1 MSKLFLKEYPT
12 LKDFQEYV
20 VEMSK
25 ERGFAKSTPLHTL
38 VHLMEE
44 SGELAKAVR
53 KAEHL
58 RVDEKSESFAV
69 AEEAADVLIFLLKLC
84 NQYGIDLEQAFRDK
98 EEINKKRT
106 WK

>member
-1 MSKLFLKEYPT
+1 MSNLFLKDQPI
-12 LKDFQEYV
+12 LRDFQQYV
-20 VEMSK
+20 VDLDK
-25 ERGFAKSTPLHTL
+25 ERGFTKSTPLHAL

-44 SGELAKAVR
+44 SGELAKAIR
-53 KAEHL
+53 KAEKL

-69 AEEAADVLIFLLKLC
+69 AEEAADVFIFLLKIC

-98 EEINKKRT
+98 EEINKKRE

>member
-1 MSKLFLKEYPT
+1 MSKLFLKEHPT
-12 LKDFQEYV
+12 LGDFQEYV
-20 VEMSK
+20 VEMDK
-25 ERGFAKSTPLHTL
+25 ERGFTKSTPLHAL

-84 NQYGIDLEQAFRDK
+84 NQYGIDLEQAFREK
-98 EEINKKRT
+98 EEINKQRE